1 MKTPYNTTENDRK
14 ATTTE
19 VLLGKLVK
27 AVAEVN
33 YYKNIEVIPSNT
45 TILDCKALYVGTEGN
60 LVIEDKY
67 GNEVTY
73 IDFDKWLLFD
83 VHKVKATT
91 TAEDI
96 IALY

>member
-19 VLLGKLVK
+19 VLLAKLVK

-33 YYKNIEVIPSNT
+33 YYKNIEVTPSDT
-45 TILDCKALYVGTEGN
+45 TILDCKALYVGTEGD
-60 LVIEDKY
+60 LIIEDKY

-73 IDFDKWLLFD
+73 VDFEKWLLFD
-83 VHKVKATT
+83 VHKVKAATS
-91 TAEDI
+91 ASNI